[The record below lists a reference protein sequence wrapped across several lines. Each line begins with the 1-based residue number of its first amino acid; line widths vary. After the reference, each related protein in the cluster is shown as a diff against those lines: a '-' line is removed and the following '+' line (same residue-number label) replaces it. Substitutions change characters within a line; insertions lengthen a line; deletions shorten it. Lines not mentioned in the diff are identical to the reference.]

1 MMMRIRHPLTLLALG
16 FLLTVLGCAQNGHL
30 NLLGYTSAPLHD
42 PSIKTIYVPIFENA
56 TYQRGLEFD
65 FTRIVIE
72 EIQSKTPY
80 RVVGRREAA
89 DAELLCKI
97 VSVNKNVVNFTQL
110 GEVRDIE
117 RVVGVEVIY
126 RDVRTGM
133 PLGMPESFKRKDA
146 LNPESYAKAKPVLLT
161 PRANFQP
168 EIGGSL
174 ATADF
179 QVAHVLGVQIA
190 AMMERWAPPGDPNCA
205 PRP

>member
-1 MMMRIRHPLTLLALG
+1 MMRVRHPMTLLAFGLM
-16 FLLTVLGCAQNGHL
+16 LTVIGCAQNGHF
-30 NLLGYTSAPLHD
+30 NFLGYTSAPLHD
-42 PSIKTIYVPIFENA
+42 PSIKTVYIPIFENA
-56 TYQRGLEFD
+56 TYQKNLEFD
-65 FTRIVIE
+65 FTRIVID

-80 RVVGRREAA
+80 RVVSRRELA

-97 VSVNKNVVNFTQL
+97 VSVNKNTVNFTQL

-146 LNPESYAKAKPVLLT
+146 LDPASYAKARPILLT

-179 QVAHVLGVQIA
+179 QVARQLGVQIA
-190 AMMERWAPPGDPNCA
+190 AMMERWAPHGDPNFS
-205 PRP
+205 P

>member
-1 MMMRIRHPLTLLALG
+1 MMRVRHSLTLLAIGL
-16 FLLTVLGCAQNGHL
+16 VLIVAGCAQNGHL
-30 NLLGYTSAPLHD
+30 NLFGYSSAPLHD
-42 PSIKTIYVPIFENA
+42 PSIKTVYVPIFENA
-56 TYQRGLEFD
+56 TYQKNLEFD

-72 EIQSKTPY
+72 EIQAKTPY
-80 RVVGRREAA
+80 RVVSRRELA

-97 VSVNKNVVNFTQL
+97 VSVNKNTVNYTQL
-110 GEVRDIE
+110 GEVRDVE

-126 RDVRTGM
+126 RDARSGM

-146 LNPESYAKAKPVLLT
+146 LNPDSYAKARPILLT

-179 QVAHVLGVQIA
+179 QVAHQLGVQIA
-190 AMMERWAPPGDPNCA
+190 AMMERWAPPGDPNC
-205 PRP
+205 PR